1 LRFDTVL
8 DIVFFDFPDYGTVYN
23 RRGLLMNC
31 VPLSDHERRL
41 RRCLIIQYNNS
52 IMKRCQL
59 SRLLYTHNRKIF
71 AFIGVL
77 ALQSSTLCY
86 SADTL
91 PVRSKLRN
99 PFCSI
104 RTYIQHDLNTHGRAL
119 IESDGRASIQIGP
132 DEAAGDPA
140 YRDFLMAH
148 ECCHHL
154 RGHLER
160 LEEKGRKR
168 ALLDMSFVNRSL
180 ELDADCCA
188 AVALE
193 RAGQQGAIREAARRM
208 RIFGVRPTGSGGY
221 PAGELRARFIEQ
233 CAASAQAQRPL
244 IIHTPDS
251 SDPVEPPAE

>member
-1 LRFDTVL
+1 
-8 DIVFFDFPDYGTVYN
+8 
-23 RRGLLMNC
+23 M
-31 VPLSDHERRL
+31 E
-41 RRCLIIQYNNS
+41 
-52 IMKRCQL
+52 RCQL
-59 SRLLYTHNRKIF
+59 SRFLYARERQIF

-77 ALQSSTLCY
+77 AFQFSTLCY

-91 PVRSKLRN
+91 PARPTLQN

-104 RTYIQHDLNTHGRAL
+104 RTYIQHDLNTQGRAL

-132 DEAAGDPA
+132 DEAVGDPA

-160 LEEKGRKR
+160 LEQKNRQR
-168 ALLDMSFVNRSL
+168 ALLDLSFVNRSL

-193 RAGQQGAIREAARRM
+193 RAGHRSAIREAARRM
-208 RIFGVRPTGSGGY
+208 RIYGVRPTGSGGY

-233 CAASAQAQRPL
+233 CAASAQAQRPT
-244 IIHTPDS
+244 IIHAPNS
-251 SDPVEPPAE
+251 SDPVVPPAE

>member
-1 LRFDTVL
+1 
-8 DIVFFDFPDYGTVYN
+8 
-23 RRGLLMNC
+23 M
-31 VPLSDHERRL
+31 DH
-41 RRCLIIQYNNS
+41 
-52 IMKRCQL
+52 CQL
-59 SRLLYTHNRKIF
+59 SRFLYAHKRKIF
-71 AFIGVL
+71 AFIAVL
-77 ALQSSTLCY
+77 TLQTSTLCY

-91 PVRSKLRN
+91 PARPTLQN
-99 PFCSI
+99 PFCRV
-104 RTYIQHDLNTHGRAL
+104 RTYIQHDLNSHGRAL
-119 IESDGRASIQIGP
+119 IEPDGRASIQIGP

-154 RGHLER
+154 RGHLKR

-193 RAGQQGAIREAARRM
+193 RAGYESAIREAARRM
-208 RIFGVRPTGSGGY
+208 RVYGARPTGSGGY

-233 CAASAQAQRPL
+233 CAASAKQP
-244 IIHTPDS
+244 S
-251 SDPVEPPAE
+251 AE